1 MAKFFVISIILL
13 ISSTLSAKI
22 HVLPDYS
29 SYHFSKIDSAKISY
43 TPAIRTNSLLKTAIF
58 PLSLI
63 TAGIIIEALP
73 ANVSF
78 SKVILQ
84 KNLQNKMDGFR
95 TSADNYL
102 QFTPIAA
109 LFGFKLLGMKSR
121 SDLMN
126 QAIITVKTE
135 FLVSTIV
142 FSMKYFIHDMR
153 PDGSSDNTMP
163 SGHTAQAFASATLLD
178 MEYRDTSP
186 WISAG
191 GYLCAAATGFF
202 RVANNRHWTSDVL
215 IGAGIGI
222 ASVKLVYFTHRYK
235 WGKMPM
241 GGILIPSIYPGGGGL
256 SFSMKF

>member
-1 MAKFFVISIILL
+1 MAKFLIIALVLL

-22 HVLPDYS
+22 PVLPDHTT
-29 SYHFSKIDSAKISY
+29 YHFSITDSAKISY
-43 TPAIRTNSLLKTAIF
+43 STAVRDNSLLKKAIF

-73 ANVSF
+73 AHVSL
-78 SKVILQ
+78 SKEILQ

-109 LFGFKLLGMKSR
+109 LFGFKLAGLKSR

-126 QAIITVKTE
+126 QAIITVKSE
-135 FLVSTIV
+135 FLVSAIV
-142 FSMKYFIHDMR
+142 FSMKHFIHDMR

-178 MEYRDTSP
+178 MEYRHTSP
-186 WISAG
+186 WISVG

-222 ASVKLVYFTHRYK
+222 SSVKLVYLTHRYK
-235 WGKMPM
+235 WGKMPL
-241 GGILIPSIYPGGGGL
+241 GGILIPSIFPGGGGL
-256 SFSMKF
+256 TFSMKF